1 MFETDRERV
10 FSGIQPSG
18 DLHLGNLVGALKNWV
33 RMQDERLCFYSIV
46 DYHAITVHQDP
57 QALHRA
63 TREVAMVLIAAGIDP
78 EKATLFVQSHVQEHA
93 ELCWILNCVTP
104 VGWLER
110 MTQYKDKSAKQ
121 ESVST
126 GLLDYP
132 VLQAADILMYQSHYV
147 PVGEDQ
153 VQHVE
158 LTRDIA
164 RRFNHLYGETFVIPE
179 VEIPPVG
186 ARIMGLDDPLAKMS
200 KSTADEK
207 PGHAIRLLDP
217 PDVLRKTI
225 MSAVTD
231 SGREIRFDPLK
242 PGITNLLTIYQVCT
256 DQTSEEIEAHF
267 KEMGYADLK
276 REVADA
282 VVEYL
287 APIQERY
294 QELADSPEE
303 IEAILRQG
311 AEKARPYAQQTLATV
326 KERLGLG

>member
-78 EKATLFVQSHVQEHA
+78 EKATLFVQSHIQEHA
-93 ELCWILNCVTP
+93 ELCWILNCITP

-132 VLQAADILMYQSHYV
+132 VLQAADILMYQSDYV

-207 PGHAIRLLDP
+207 PGHALRLLDP

-242 PGITNLLTIYQVCT
+242 PGISNLLTIYQVCT
-256 DQTSEEIEAHF
+256 DQSGEEIENHF
-267 KEMGYADLK
+267 DEMGYADLK

-282 VVEYL
+282 VVAYL

>member
-18 DLHLGNLVGALKNWV
+18 DLHLGNLVGALRNWV
-33 RMQDERLCFYSIV
+33 QMQDERLCFYSIV
-46 DYHAITVHQDP
+46 DYHAITVHQDL

-93 ELCWILNCVTP
+93 ELCWILNCITP

-132 VLQAADILMYQSHYV
+132 VLQAADILIYQSHYV

-256 DQTSEEIEAHF
+256 DQSGEEIEAHF
-267 KEMGYADLK
+267 DEMGYADLK

-294 QELADSPEE
+294 QELGDSPEE

-311 AEKARPYAQQTLATV
+311 AEKAKPYAQKTLATV
-326 KERLGLG
+326 KERVGLG

>member
-46 DYHAITVHQDP
+46 DYHAITVHQDS

-93 ELCWILNCVTP
+93 ELCWILNCITP

-207 PGHAIRLLDP
+207 PGHALRLLDP

-242 PGITNLLTIYQVCT
+242 PGISNLLTIYQVCT

-267 KEMGYADLK
+267 DEMGYADLK

-282 VVEYL
+282 VVAYL

-311 AEKARPYAQQTLATV
+311 AEKAKPYAQQTLASV

>member
-1 MFETDRERV
+1 
-10 FSGIQPSG
+10 
-18 DLHLGNLVGALKNWV
+18 
-33 RMQDERLCFYSIV
+33 V

-78 EKATLFVQSHVQEHA
+78 EKATLFVQSHIQEHA
-93 ELCWILNCVTP
+93 ELCWILNCITP

-132 VLQAADILMYQSHYV
+132 VLQAADILMYQSDYV

-207 PGHAIRLLDP
+207 PGHALRLLDP

-242 PGITNLLTIYQVCT
+242 PGISNLLTIYQVCT
-256 DQTSEEIEAHF
+256 DQSGEEIENHF
-267 KEMGYADLK
+267 DEMGYADLK

-282 VVEYL
+282 VVAYL

-294 QELADSPEE
+294 QELADSPEA
-303 IEAILRQG
+303 IEAILRRG
-311 AEKARPYAQQTLATV
+311 AEKAKPYAQQTLATV